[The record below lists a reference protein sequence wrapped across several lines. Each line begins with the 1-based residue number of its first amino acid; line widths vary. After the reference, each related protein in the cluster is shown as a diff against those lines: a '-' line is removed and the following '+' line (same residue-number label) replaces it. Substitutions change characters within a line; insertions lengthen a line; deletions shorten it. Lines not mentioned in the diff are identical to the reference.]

1 MHYSVEEAYSGGE
14 RGLFTHPLELNRSA
28 VRARINNR
36 KSIFLD
42 TNIWIDLRDER
53 GSEARN
59 VKDLLT
65 RLVNE
70 EKIFCPLSFA
80 LISELFKQ
88 THESAITT
96 AGLMDNLSL
105 NTCFARNKEVYHK
118 EIDDFVTSY
127 IEKKSPGLPR
137 EDVYVP
143 VIAYLSSD
151 TGLTFPEG
159 FPATEDEKADFAE
172 ELTKKLVGL
181 KVTDLV
187 SLLKEFLPIQTDQ
200 FNSILEYSE
209 TWKERWDFTKGDIK
223 LIRRIEEEHALQ
235 HILIPRIKETA
246 AKLSFELHKEF
257 ADYIN
262 SLPTDEYG
270 GASEVVIESL
280 PAFRNY
286 INIMTVSGLVTS
298 KKGNMHDFFD
308 IEMMIM
314 PLAYC
319 DAFVSRDKWINY
331 ILTTHRTFLAKN
343 RATHVATLEAFK
355 SYLESL

>member
-1 MHYSVEEAYSGGE
+1 M
-14 RGLFTHPLELNRSA
+14 ELNSTA
-28 VRARINNR
+28 VTARINNR

-59 VKDLLT
+59 IKDLLI

-80 LISELFKQ
+80 VISELFKQ
-88 THESAITT
+88 EYESAITT
-96 AGLMDNLSL
+96 ADLMDNLSL
-105 NTCFARNKEVYHK
+105 NICFVRNIEIYHN
-118 EIDDFVTSY
+118 EIDDFVTSF
-127 IEKKSPGLPR
+127 IEKKNPGLAR
-137 EDVYVP
+137 ENLYVP

-151 TGLTFPEG
+151 TGLSFPEG
-159 FPATEDEKADFAE
+159 FPASEEEKTDFAE
-172 ELTKKLVGL
+172 ELTEKLLSL

-187 SLLKEFLPIQTDQ
+187 NLLKAFLPMKTDQ

-235 HILIPRIKETA
+235 HILIPRMKKRA
-246 AKLSFELHKEF
+246 ARLSLGLHEEF
-257 ADYIN
+257 ADYVR
-262 SLPTDEYG
+262 SLPKDNYE
-270 GASEVVIESL
+270 GASGTIIDSM

-286 INIMTVSGLVTS
+286 INIMTVTGLVTS

-308 IEMMIM
+308 IEMMII

-319 DAFVSRDKWINY
+319 DVFVSRDKWINY
-331 ILTTHRTFLAKN
+331 ILTTHRTSLEKN
-343 RATHVATLEAFK
+343 RAKYISTLDDFQ